1 MMNNGQ
7 LIIIFD
13 GPDGCGKT
21 NIAQEL
27 SVRLGVPYYKNE
39 AEHQY
44 FRADPS
50 YFIHAVRY
58 VDTYFTG
65 YLEKSGASVIL
76 DRAWPSEW
84 IYSKVMGRDTDLT
97 VLHDLDR
104 RHAAL
109 GTLIITPYRSSYH
122 TVRDE
127 YVEITDRIGLIHD
140 LYTDFS
146 DWTACR
152 NLRICVDSE
161 DLDEQV
167 RTIIEFINRAQ

>member
-1 MMNNGQ
+1 MVNSEQ

-27 SVRLGVPYYKNE
+27 ALQLGIPYYKNE

-50 YFIHAVRY
+50 YFIHAIRY

-84 IYSKVMGRDTDLT
+84 IYSRVMGRDTDMA
-97 VLHDLDR
+97 VLRDLDK
-104 RHAAL
+104 RHAGL
-109 GTLIITPYRSSYH
+109 GTFIITPYRSSYH
-122 TVRDE
+122 AVCDE
-127 YVEITDRIGLIHD
+127 YHEVTDHIEQIHD
-140 LYTDFS
+140 LYAEFYS
-146 DWTACR
+146 WTRCR

-167 RTIIEFINRAQ
+167 KTIIEFIKKSQ